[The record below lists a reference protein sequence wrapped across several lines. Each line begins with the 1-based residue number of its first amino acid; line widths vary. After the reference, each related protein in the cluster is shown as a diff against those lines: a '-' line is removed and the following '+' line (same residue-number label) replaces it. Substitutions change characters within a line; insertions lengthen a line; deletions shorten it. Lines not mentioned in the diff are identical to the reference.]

1 MSKPDNAAAK
11 KTDAVQPDD
20 DEVEQSQGDSVPEE
34 EKSQQ
39 DQTAVDDLQN
49 EASAEQG
56 QANDAEVIEADAVI
70 TASTSSAD
78 DNTTE
83 VGGLPLF
90 FYYNPLC
97 IFFLYIGYLRFY
109 HKHVF
114 IFTLTLLS
122 LDIRYYST

>member
-39 DQTAVDDLQN
+39 DQTDVDDLQN
-49 EASAEQG
+49 EASAEPE

-83 VGGLPLF
+83 VGGTYHCFSIITPSVYSFSILAISVSTT
-90 FYYNPLC
+90 NM
-97 IFFLYIGYLRFY
+97 FLS
-109 HKHVF
+109 
-114 IFTLTLLS
+114 S
-122 LDIRYYST
+122 L

>member
-39 DQTAVDDLQN
+39 DQTDVDDLQN
-49 EASAEQG
+49 EASAEPE

-97 IFFLYIGYLRFY
+97 ISFSILAIS
-109 HKHVF
+109 VS
-114 IFTLTLLS
+114 TTNMPLS
-122 LDIRYYST
+122 SL